1 MIRIAIVDDDVRDC
15 LVYRDY
21 LKKYEQEIKESI
33 QVREFHDGDEIVQ
46 NYSTDLDLILMDIDM
61 RFVNG
66 MDAAKEIRQMDE
78 KVIIIFMTNMPQ
90 YAMEGYKVDALDYV
104 LKPINYYDFTQ
115 RLNRAISRMQKRQ
128 ERHIVINVKSG
139 VQRVAVSRIMY
150 VEVMDHDLIYHTPEE
165 SIVTRGTMRDAE
177 QDLEREGFFR
187 CNKCYLVNLAYV
199 DSVKGN
205 DVQVGGQMI
214 TVSRSHRKDLLNA
227 LNDFM
232 SEVAQ

>member
-15 LVYRDY
+15 QVYRDY
-21 LKKYEQEIKESI
+21 LKQYETERKENI
-33 QVREFHDGDEIVQ
+33 LVREYHDGDEILQ
-46 NYSTDLDLILMDIDM
+46 NYASEFDIILMDIDM

-115 RLNRAISRMQKRQ
+115 RLNRALSRMEKRQ
-128 ERHIVINVKSG
+128 DRHIVINVKSG
-139 VQRVAVSRIMY
+139 AKRLAISRIMY
-150 VEVMDHDLIYHTPEE
+150 VEVMDHDLIYHTAEE
-165 SIVTRGTMRDAE
+165 NVITRKTMRDAE
-177 QDLEREGFFR
+177 QELEQEGFFR

-205 DVQVGGQMI
+205 DVQVGDQLI
-214 TVSRSHRKDLLNA
+214 AVSRARRKELLNA
-227 LNDFM
+227 LNNFLD
-232 SEVAQ
+232 EVAK